1 MYIFYMDIFSMD
13 MFNMNL
19 ESRIWQQFKA
29 VQMSSHLYIGILRYK
44 LQTLFQAAKTEN
56 KIK

>member
-1 MYIFYMDIFSMD
+1 MDIFNMD

-56 KIK
+56 KIKLNERK

>member
-1 MYIFYMDIFSMD
+1 MYIFNMD

-19 ESRIWQQFKA
+19 ESKICKQFKA

-56 KIK
+56 IIK